1 MQSQI
6 GYFKTNIQVLKFD
19 NIKDIDKIIFN
30 HYITKK
36 VNYNNMNGNLPK
48 GQFYISNG
56 TVSKDLNISIG
67 KAKRLIKNFKDLN
80 IIQLVQIGST
90 DNTPSVYEY
99 SNNIDLGHSLG
110 HNLGY
115 IDTDNSSSNN
125 LYLNNEHTYDTDA
138 RLENCHSKK
147 DNINNNKINNCVVD
161 YLNKKTGKRFK
172 KTSLKTKSLV
182 NARLNEGFDEEDFY
196 RVIDIKSK
204 QWLHTDMEKYLRPET
219 LFSNKFEGYLN
230 EVVDLGIDEDLGDAK
245 PLDIEFDF

>member
-1 MQSQI
+1 MQAQI

-36 VNYNNMNGNLPK
+36 VNYKNMNGNLPM

-80 IIQLVQIGST
+80 IIQLVQIGNI

-110 HNLGY
+110 HDLGC
-115 IDTDNSSSNN
+115 IDTDVSNINSFC
-125 LYLNNEHTYDTDA
+125 LINERIYD
-138 RLENCHSKK
+138 LGHNIENCHSKK
-147 DNINNNKINNCVVD
+147 DNINNNKISNCVVA
-161 YLNKKTGKRFK
+161 YLNKKYQQNFRW
-172 KTSLKTKSLV
+172 
-182 NARLNEGFDEEDFY
+182 N
-196 RVIDIKSK
+196 
-204 QWLHTDMEKYLRPET
+204 
-219 LFSNKFEGYLN
+219 
-230 EVVDLGIDEDLGDAK
+230 
-245 PLDIEFDF
+245 